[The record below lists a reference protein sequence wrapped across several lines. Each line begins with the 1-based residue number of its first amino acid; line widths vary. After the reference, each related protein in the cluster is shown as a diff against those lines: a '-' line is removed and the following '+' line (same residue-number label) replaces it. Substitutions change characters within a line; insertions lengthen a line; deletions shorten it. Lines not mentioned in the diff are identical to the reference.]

1 MPVIHSHCSY
11 CGTAY
16 APDLPWPRLCAHC
29 GETTWLNPLPVGLVM
44 MPILEEDGRTG
55 LLMVRRGIE
64 PQAGLLGLPGGFI
77 EEGESW
83 QEGAIREL
91 REETG
96 LVADVSEVSLVDV
109 LSAPRHVILMFASV
123 KPRHR
128 AEVDAVTPEAVRL
141 LSHDETQELVVI
153 HEAQQLAFPL
163 HTEMSNRFFATFRH
177 ESDNVA
183 RP

>member
-1 MPVIHSHCSY
+1 MHSHCSY

-16 APDLPWPRLCAHC
+16 APEIAWPRTCASC
-29 GETTWLNPLPVGLVM
+29 GETTWLNPLPVALVM
-44 MPILEEDGRTG
+44 MPVLEADGRTG

-83 QEGAIREL
+83 QEGAAREL

-96 LVADVSEVSLVDV
+96 LVADPSEVELADV
-109 LSAPRHVILMFASV
+109 LSAPRHVILIFGNV
-123 KPRHR
+123 KPRTR
-128 AEVDAVTPEAVRL
+128 AEVDAITPEAVRR
-141 LSHDETQELVVI
+141 LSQDETLELVVI

-163 HTEMSNRFFATFRH
+163 HTEMSNRFFASFRH
-177 ESDNVA
+177 ESDTAEGV
-183 RP
+183 